1 MALGS
6 RHTEYISRI
15 KQEYEKL
22 MEEAAS
28 LERCHEDP
36 QMLIPDVCR
45 SSVKAGG
52 HYDQYQFK
60 NTCVLDSLL
69 VALYY
74 CYIRNE
80 LIQQLFRCDRTI
92 NAVMTFLCTGQHN
105 QAKALWLI
113 QLNLL
118 SDSCR
123 FNMVDEVD
131 VWSEVGD
138 HLPMFNGLVCANYH
152 FDEDR
157 LSPQITDELH
167 QSTISAFQC
176 LGDVKLLGLNYGD
189 PSCAV
194 VNVDGRKDTAPPL
207 CVTDKYNRIF
217 ELQFLLLC
225 KKNES
230 VNHMVGCFQL
240 EGRWYLYDNNPEK
253 PPFVVFP
260 IEHAD
265 FTNEYVI
272 YLAGYVN
279 ITKHEWKEVPFG
291 VPEEGSSVPGTR
303 PFNSPIWSSAASMP
317 VMSLQ
322 AVV

>member
-1 MALGS
+1 
-6 RHTEYISRI
+6 
-15 KQEYEKL
+15 
-22 MEEAAS
+22 MEEAAYIES
-28 LERCHEDP
+28 HDEL

-52 HYDQYQFK
+52 YYGQYQFI
-60 NTCVLDSLL
+60 NTCVLDSFLVVLL
-69 VALYY
+69 N
-74 CYIRNE
+74 CYIQNY
-80 LIQQLFRCDRTI
+80 LIVQIFRSDRTI
-92 NAVMTFLCTGQHN
+92 IAVMTFLCTGQYN
-105 QAKALWLI
+105 KAKALWLI

-123 FNMVDEVD
+123 FNMVDEVN

-138 HLPMFNGLVCANYH
+138 HLPIFNDLVCANYH

-157 LSPQITDELH
+157 LSPQIFDELH
-167 QSTISAFQC
+167 QSTISELEC
-176 LGDVKLLGLNYGD
+176 LGDVKLLGLNYVD
-189 PSCAV
+189 PCCAL

-207 CVTDKYNRIF
+207 SITDKYDRTF

-279 ITKHEWKEVPFG
+279 ITKHEYVNEEVPFG

-303 PFNSPIWSSAASMP
+303 PFNSPIRRVHQVPMR
-317 VMSLQ
+317 VKND
-322 AVV
+322 